1 MNGGRKRRALTPNPS
16 VRSSPLRMGAPNRR
30 GGWTELLASPRP
42 VTADVSDPDL
52 VNALA
57 QASCDFD
64 ATGADPERNCWLAV
78 HRHMHG
84 VLPSEYDIRDIDEDL
99 YLAVLACRLGQKE
112 RSDSDLK
119 DASPSPQVTGR
130 D

>member
-1 MNGGRKRRALTPNPS
+1 
-16 VRSSPLRMGAPNRR
+16 MGAPNRR

>member
-1 MNGGRKRRALTPNPS
+1 MNSGRKGRGLTPNPS
-16 VRSSPLRMGAPNRR
+16 VRSSPLRVGAPNRM
-30 GGWTELLASPRP
+30 GGCTEPLTSPRP
-42 VTADVSDPDL
+42 VTADVCDPHL

-57 QASCDFD
+57 QASCEFD

-78 HRHMHG
+78 HRHVHG

-112 RSDSDLK
+112 RSDSDLSG
-119 DASPSPQVTGR
+119 AVPLSSVTGEA
-130 D
+130 